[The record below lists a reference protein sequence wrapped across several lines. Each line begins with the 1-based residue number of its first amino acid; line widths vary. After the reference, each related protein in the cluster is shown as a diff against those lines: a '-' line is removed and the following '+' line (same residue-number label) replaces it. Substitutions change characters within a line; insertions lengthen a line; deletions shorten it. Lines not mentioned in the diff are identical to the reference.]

1 MATWI
6 VGGAL
11 ALVVAAV
18 IVKMIRDRRSG
29 KGSCGG
35 DCAKCRGCH

>member
-6 VGGAL
+6 VGGIL
-11 ALVVAAV
+11 AVIVAAV

-29 KGSCGG
+29 KGS
-35 DCAKCRGCH
+35 

>member
-6 VGGAL
+6 IGGVL
-11 ALVVAAV
+11 ALIVAAV

-29 KGSCGG
+29 KSCCSGDCGKCGG
-35 DCAKCRGCH
+35 CH